1 MELEHEF
8 TVPVPKAQAWAVLM
22 DVERI
27 APCMPGATFDGY
39 EGDGF
44 KGRVKVK
51 LGPITVT
58 YGGTA
63 RFAERDE
70 DAGKA
75 VIEAAGKESRG
86 PGTAS
91 ATIHAQMYEAGATT
105 RIKVVT
111 DLNVTGK
118 PAQFGRGVM
127 AEVGAKLVGQ
137 FADCLA
143 TQLGSAAV
151 APGAPPVNEAA
162 TEAAAEVDGSGAT
175 ASTSAPE
182 SEVPEVPAVP
192 AVSAV
197 SAVPPYVPAPGP
209 RPTSDAID
217 LMETAAVP
225 VLKRVLPVLA
235 AAFALFLVWRLI
247 RRRR

>member
-1 MELEHEF
+1 MELEHDF

-39 EGDGF
+39 LDGDDGGF

-58 YGGTA
+58 YNGTA

-70 DAGKA
+70 AAGRA
-75 VIEAAGKESRG
+75 VIEASGKEARG

-91 ATIHAQMYEAGATT
+91 ATITAQLTDEGDTT
-105 RIKVVT
+105 KVSVVT
-111 DLNVTGK
+111 DLNITGK

-127 AEVGAKLVGQ
+127 AEVGSKLIGQ

-143 TQLGSAAV
+143 TQLGS
-151 APGAPPVNEAA
+151 GATPEP
-162 TEAAAEVDGSGAT
+162 AAETAGAST
-175 ASTSAPE
+175 PASSTSDTSAP
-182 SEVPEVPAVP
+182 
-192 AVSAV
+192 
-197 SAVPPYVPAPGP
+197 APTPVAQP
-209 RPTSDAID
+209 RPTSDTID
-217 LMETAAVP
+217 LMEHAGAPVARRLVP
-225 VLKRVLPVLA
+225 VLAGLLA
-235 AAFALFLVWRLI
+235 LVLVWRLL
-247 RRRR
+247 RRNRD

>member
-1 MELEHEF
+1 
-8 TVPVPKAQAWAVLM
+8 
-22 DVERI
+22 
-27 APCMPGATFDGY
+27 
-39 EGDGF
+39 
-44 KGRVKVK
+44 
-51 LGPITVT
+51 
-58 YGGTA
+58 
-63 RFAERDE
+63 
-70 DAGKA
+70 
-75 VIEAAGKESRG
+75 
-86 PGTAS
+86 
-91 ATIHAQMYEAGATT
+91 MYEEGATT

-143 TQLGSAAV
+143 TQLGSAA
-151 APGAPPVNEAA
+151 A
-162 TEAAAEVDGSGAT
+162 TEDAAEGDGSGETAS

-182 SEVPEVPAVP
+182 SEVSEVPEVPAP
-192 AVSAV
+192 E
-197 SAVPPYVPAPGP
+197 P

-235 AAFALFLVWRLI
+235 AAFALFLLWRLI
-247 RRRR
+247 RRRS